1 MKSKI
6 TTLQWRNLANNTLI
20 RVIKVNII
28 SNGTDHLG
36 HCDLAG
42 HKEKEEHSST
52 SLIFLPKMHNQNLIK
67 RTKLKYI
74 LQNN

>member
-1 MKSKI
+1 MGKSG
-6 TTLQWRNLANNTLI
+6 QQHNQ
-20 RVIKVNII
+20 VIKVNIF
-28 SNGTDHLG
+28 SNDTNHLG

-42 HKEKEEHSST
+42 HKEKEEHSIT

-74 LQNN
+74 LQNK